1 MLPQDL
7 LNILIVGKSDDDANR
22 FSSILRSA
30 DYQIYAKLASNEE
43 ELQKYLSMHN
53 WDLLIAP
60 INYATLPMQ
69 NIFQRISRSE
79 RDIPVILINHEYD
92 PTKLIEGLRLGAQDV
107 VIEDQHFLKV
117 VERSLAGVYERR
129 KCREWERKLSLAE
142 KRAQH
147 LMDISRFP
155 IVVVQEGTYVYANE
169 ACAAVFG
176 FDQPDEMLCLPIIDN
191 IAASDREKINAYMV
205 PLEAQHEI
213 IPFEAVVKTLDTEG
227 TEFNSFLEINQIQYE
242 GEPALQFTINKDK
255 LFDAHI
261 EKSEEFSITEY
272 SVIQPQLVYELISRA
287 ISKSVQTGQDSIL
300 LNFQMD
306 RFDQLKDDLGIAKAE
321 KIAHSLVAYVVDF
334 FSHNVDCG
342 RLTENSFI
350 VTLVETNEEEALG
363 IATDIAQKI
372 SQELFDID
380 NETFSLT
387 VAIGGTLLNENAP
400 SIERAL
406 ARSQEVV
413 DELRDERGVGN
424 GAKFFMPNI
433 HSNEVSKNEAVIIT
447 AKHLL
452 SDELFSV
459 RYQPIVALT
468 GGGSGKEYYE
478 VILGVK
484 KSVANSEIPAN
495 FINDLFK
502 SDIAAKVDRWVIK
515 KALASLLKKLSVS
528 PQTQLFINISTQ
540 SFSDEVFLSWL
551 KEAFKKT
558 NLPANAVI
566 FQFREIDA
574 MRYLNKAAAISD
586 QMKKVDGQ
594 ISITN
599 FGLAINPLKTLER
612 VAVDFV
618 KIDPLM
624 VEKLSRSGD
633 GKAEFQKLMGG
644 MMGTGVDV
652 IVPFV
657 EKASILPFLWRQG
670 VQYIQGHYINKPSFD
685 MDYDFTEGS

>member
-1 MLPQDL
+1 MLSQGL
-7 LNILIVGKSDDDANR
+7 LNILIVGNSYDDANR

-30 DYQIYAKLASNEE
+30 YYQVDAKLVSNEE
-43 ELQKYLSMHN
+43 ELQKYLSMRN
-53 WDLLIAP
+53 WDLLLAP
-60 INYATLPMQ
+60 INYSTLPMQ
-69 NIFQRISRSE
+69 NVFQRIRRSE
-79 RDIPVILINHEYD
+79 RDIPVILINHEYN

-129 KCREWERKLSLAE
+129 QCRECERKLSLAE

-155 IVVVQEGTYVYANE
+155 IAVVQEGAYVYANE

-191 IAASDREKINAYMV
+191 IAASDREKITAYMV

-213 IPFEAVVKTLDTEG
+213 MPFEAVVKTIDTEG
-227 TEFNSFLEINQIQYE
+227 TELNSFLEINQIQYE

-261 EKSEEFSITEY
+261 EKSKEFSITVN

-342 RLTENSFI
+342 RLTENAFI
-350 VTLVETNEEEALG
+350 VTLAETNEEEALG

-372 SQELFDID
+372 SQEVFDID

-387 VAIGGTLLNENAP
+387 VAIGGTLLNENVP
-400 SIERAL
+400 SIEHAL
-406 ARSQEVV
+406 ARSQEVF
-413 DELRDERGVGN
+413 DELRDEQGVGN
-424 GAKFFMPNI
+424 GAKFYMPNI

-447 AKHLL
+447 AKRLL
-452 SDELFSV
+452 SDELFSI

-468 GGGSGKEYYE
+468 GGGSDKEYYE
-478 VILGVK
+478 VILGVN
-484 KSVANSEIPAN
+484 KSVASSEIPAD

-515 KALASLLKKLSVS
+515 KALASLSKKLSVS

-540 SFSDEVFLSWL
+540 SFSDEAFLSWL

-558 NLPANAVI
+558 KLPTNAVI
-566 FQFREIDA
+566 FQFRETDA

-594 ISITN
+594 ISIAN

-612 VAVDFV
+612 VAVNFV
-618 KIDPLM
+618 KIDPLII
-624 VEKLSRSGD
+624 EKLNQSSD
-633 GKAEFQKLMGG
+633 GKAEFQKLMGR
-644 MMGTGVDV
+644 MTGTGVDV
-652 IVPFV
+652 IVPCV
-657 EKASILPFLWRQG
+657 EKAWILPILWQQG
-670 VQYIQGHYINKPSFD
+670 VQYIQGRYINKPSFD
-685 MDYDFTEGS
+685 MDYDFSESS

>member
-1 MLPQDL
+1 
-7 LNILIVGKSDDDANR
+7 LIVGKSHDDANR
-22 FSSILRSA
+22 FSGILRSVE
-30 DYQIYAKLASNEE
+30 YQVDTKLASNEE

-53 WDLLIAP
+53 WDLLLVP
-60 INYATLPMQ
+60 INHSTLPMQ
-69 NIFQRISRSE
+69 NIFQRIRRSE

-155 IVVVQEGTYVYANE
+155 IAVVQEGTYVYANE

-213 IPFEAVVKTLDTEG
+213 IPFEAVVKTIDTEG

-387 VAIGGTLLNENAP
+387 VAIGGTLLNENVS

-406 ARSQEVV
+406 ARSQEVF

-424 GAKFFMPNI
+424 GAKFYMPNI

-452 SDELFSV
+452 SDELFSI

-484 KSVANSEIPAN
+484 KSVANSEIPAD

-515 KALASLLKKLSVS
+515 KALASLSKKLSVS
-528 PQTQLFINISTQ
+528 PQTQLFINISTR
-540 SFSDEVFLSWL
+540 SFSDEAFLSWL

-594 ISITN
+594 ISIAN

-644 MMGTGVDV
+644 MTGTDVDV

-657 EKASILPFLWRQG
+657 EKASILPLLWQQG

-685 MDYDFTEGS
+685 MDYDFSESS

>member
-7 LNILIVGKSDDDANR
+7 LNILIVGKSHDDANR
-22 FSSILRSA
+22 FSGILRSVE
-30 DYQIYAKLASNEE
+30 YQVDTKLASNEE

-53 WDLLIAP
+53 WDLLLVP
-60 INYATLPMQ
+60 INHSTLPMQ
-69 NIFQRISRSE
+69 NIFQRIRRSE

-155 IVVVQEGTYVYANE
+155 IAVVQEGTYVYANE

-213 IPFEAVVKTLDTEG
+213 IPFEAVVKTIDTEG

-387 VAIGGTLLNENAP
+387 VAIGGTLLNENVS

-406 ARSQEVV
+406 ARSQEVF

-424 GAKFFMPNI
+424 GAKFYMPNI

-452 SDELFSV
+452 SDELFSI

-484 KSVANSEIPAN
+484 KSVANSEIPAD

-515 KALASLLKKLSVS
+515 KALASLSKKLSVS
-528 PQTQLFINISTQ
+528 PQTQLFINISTR
-540 SFSDEVFLSWL
+540 SFSDEAFLSWL

-594 ISITN
+594 ISIAN

-633 GKAEFQKLMGG
+633 GKSEFQKLMGG

-652 IVPFV
+652 IVPCV
-657 EKASILPFLWRQG
+657 EKASVLPFLWQQA
-670 VQYIQGHYINKPSFD
+670 VQYIQGHHINKPSFD

>member
-1 MLPQDL
+1 M
-7 LNILIVGKSDDDANR
+7 NILIIGNSHDDANR
-22 FSSILRSA
+22 FSSILRSV
-30 DYQIYAKLASNEE
+30 DYQVDAKLVSNEE
-43 ELQKYLSMHN
+43 ELQKYLSMRN
-53 WDLLIAP
+53 WDLLLAP
-60 INYATLPMQ
+60 INYSTLPIQ
-69 NIFQRISRSE
+69 NIFQRIRRSE
-79 RDIPVILINHEYD
+79 RDIPVILINNEYD
-92 PTKLIEGLRLGAQDV
+92 PAKLIEGLRLGAQDV

-117 VERSLAGVYERR
+117 VERSLAEVYERR

-147 LMDISRFP
+147 LMDTSRFP
-155 IVVVQEGTYVYANE
+155 IAVVQEGTYVYANE

-261 EKSEEFSITEY
+261 EKNEEFSITEY

-287 ISKSVQTGQDSIL
+287 ISNSVQTGQDSIL

-334 FSHNVDCG
+334 FFHNVDCG

-380 NETFSLT
+380 NEILSLT
-387 VAIGGTLLNENAP
+387 VAIGGILLNENVP
-400 SIERAL
+400 SIEGAL
-406 ARSQEVV
+406 ARSQEVL

-424 GAKFFMPNI
+424 GAKFYMPNI

-447 AKHLL
+447 AKHQL
-452 SDELFSV
+452 SDELFSI

-502 SDIAAKVDRWVIK
+502 SDIAVKVDRWVIK
-515 KALASLLKKLSVS
+515 KALTSLSKKLSVS

-540 SFSDEVFLSWL
+540 SFSDGAFLSWL
-551 KEAFKKT
+551 REVFKKI

-574 MRYLNKAAAISD
+574 MRYLKKAAAISD
-586 QMKKVDGQ
+586 QIKKVDGQ
-594 ISITN
+594 ISIAN
-599 FGLAINPLKTLER
+599 FGLAINPLKILER

-644 MMGTGVDV
+644 MMGTGVNV

-657 EKASILPFLWRQG
+657 EKASILPFLWQQS

>member
-7 LNILIVGKSDDDANR
+7 LNILIVGKSHDDANR
-22 FSSILRSA
+22 FSGILRSVE
-30 DYQIYAKLASNEE
+30 YQVDTKLASNEE

-53 WDLLIAP
+53 WDLLLVP
-60 INYATLPMQ
+60 INHSTLPMQ
-69 NIFQRISRSE
+69 NIFQRIRRSE

-129 KCREWERKLSLAE
+129 KCREWERKLSLTE

-155 IVVVQEGTYVYANE
+155 IAVVQEGTYVYANE

-176 FDQPDEMLCLPIIDN
+176 FDQPDEMLCLPIIHN

-387 VAIGGTLLNENAP
+387 VAIGGTLLNENVS

-406 ARSQEVV
+406 ARSQEVF

-424 GAKFFMPNI
+424 GAKFYMPNI

-452 SDELFSV
+452 SDELFSI

-478 VILGVK
+478 VILGVN

-502 SDIAAKVDRWVIK
+502 SDIAAEVDRWVIE
-515 KALASLLKKLSVS
+515 KALASLSKKLSIS

-540 SFSDEVFLSWL
+540 SFSDEAFLSWL

-558 NLPANAVI
+558 KLPTNTVI

-574 MRYLNKAAAISD
+574 MRYLKKAAAISD
-586 QMKKVDGQ
+586 HMKKVDGQ
-594 ISITN
+594 ISIAN

-612 VAVDFV
+612 NAVDFV
-618 KIDPLM
+618 KIDPLII
-624 VEKLSRSGD
+624 EKLNQSGD
-633 GKAEFQKLMGG
+633 GKAEFQKLMGHI
-644 MMGTGVDV
+644 TSTSVDV
-652 IVPFV
+652 IVPCV
-657 EKASILPFLWRQG
+657 EKASILPILWQQG

-685 MDYDFTEGS
+685 MDYDFSEGS